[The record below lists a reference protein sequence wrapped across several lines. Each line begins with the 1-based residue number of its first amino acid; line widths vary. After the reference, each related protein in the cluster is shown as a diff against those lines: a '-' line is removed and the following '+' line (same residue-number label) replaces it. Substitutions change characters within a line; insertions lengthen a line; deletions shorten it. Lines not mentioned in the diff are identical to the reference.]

1 MLVSQVIPALLLILT
16 LGDAYRSYHTAF
28 IPAVTNAA
36 RFITGKFSIYDSYV
50 DQSGWPGRGPD
61 GAIRPW
67 ALDTWKQLGPGVR
80 FWVFDVHTYCMLP
93 GCRPEAITSFRLSP
107 RSIEIL
113 TGKAKEARDILQ
125 QDGLDY
131 FLIAMD
137 DRVQD
142 PLPCTELFS
151 PDHIAEHFGVKWRDS
166 THVLLTWLGPGIEPL
181 TPEWLEQ
188 YRQHVHTAPCGHVAL
203 LKSLA
208 PQLANNPGR
217 GTDLVT
223 PWSKQ

>member
-1 MLVSQVIPALLLILT
+1 LY
-16 LGDAYRSYHTAF
+16 GRAF
-28 IPAVTNAA
+28 ESAVNNAA
-36 RFITGKFSIYDSYV
+36 RFVAGRYSIYDSYK
-50 DQSGWPGRGPD
+50 DQSGWPGRDPD

-67 ALDTWKQLGPGVR
+67 AFAVWKVLGPGVR
-80 FWVFDVHTYCMLP
+80 FWVFDAHTYCMLP

-107 RSIEIL
+107 RSIQIL

-125 QDGLDY
+125 QEGLNY

-137 DRVQD
+137 DRLQD
-142 PLPCTELFS
+142 ALPCTELFS
-151 PDHIAEHFGVKWRDS
+151 PDHIAEHFGVKWGDS

-181 TPEWLEQ
+181 MPEWLEQ

-208 PQLANNPGR
+208 PQLANNPRR
-217 GTDLVT
+217 GADLVT